1 MLFNSSIFFVFF
13 IVFFVVYWGL
23 QGLKLRYQNTFLLL
37 SSYIFYGWW
46 DYRFLS
52 FIILSTLVDFLCGR
66 QIYISNVITKKKLW
80 LVGSIVFN
88 LGLLAYFKYLN
99 FFLESLY
106 DLASKFGISYEQ
118 LRLDIVLPVGISF
131 YTFQTMSYSIDIFK
145 GNLKPTEKF
154 IDFAA
159 FVAFFPQLVA
169 GPIERASNLLPQV
182 ANKRRFDVF
191 QSLHGIKIILFGLFK
206 KVVIADTL
214 APIVNEVFKSYT
226 SYDGID
232 LVFGVL
238 FFAVQIYCDFSGYS
252 DIAIGISLLLGFSLM
267 TNFKF
272 PYFSIN
278 ISEFWKKWHISLS
291 SWFKDYLYIPLG
303 GNRRGIKIALRNVTI
318 VFLVSGF
325 WHGANWTFIVWG
337 AIHAIF
343 FIPVF
348 VSKNVLII
356 PDNSGFFILKVIKNI
371 FSGLFTFCV
380 VCLAWVFFRAEN
392 LSHAIDYIN
401 NLSLTGQSMNIAYVR
416 YVLYLIVLDVFVL
429 YHDFLK
435 QNLIRNIYVRY
446 TIYSMI
452 ILSILS
458 HTTLE
463 GSDFI
468 YFQF

>member
-1 MLFNSSIFFVFF
+1 
-13 IVFFVVYWGL
+13 
-23 QGLKLRYQNTFLLL
+23 
-37 SSYIFYGWW
+37 
-46 DYRFLS
+46 
-52 FIILSTLVDFLCGR
+52 VDFLCGR